1 MLIVSLIQ
9 LGLTKHLPPTMNTIR
24 ETQCKFDDKNNSSSS
39 SIFTGAISILFVL
52 CLLEVVLKQDNDGAG
67 LQ

>member
-1 MLIVSLIQ
+1 MLIVSLVQ
-9 LGLTKHLPPTMNTIR
+9 LGLPKPLPPTMNTIR
-24 ETQCKFDDKNNSSSS
+24 ETQCKFDDNNNSSS
-39 SIFTGAISILFVL
+39 SIFTGVISILFVL